1 MALEVS
7 RCLFVFRCLHLR
19 SETIVPNLA
28 SSNNLQSARLTCPR
42 VDNQYSRGSDISDY
56 AQ

>member
-42 VDNQYSRGSDISDY
+42 VDNQYRRGSDISDY